1 MELSHGSRCSTRG
14 GSEPG
19 TICAKRFHIIV
30 MVVIM
35 AHFDKNR
42 SGFMMMLKIEIAK
55 MQKSQS
61 GKVCLRGTGADP
73 VMGSTRGKTIST
85 KIDGDH
91 DGDEA

>member
-42 SGFMMMLKIEIAK
+42 SGFMTMLKIEIAK

-61 GKVCLRGTGADP
+61 RKVCLRVSGADP
-73 VMGSTRGKTIST
+73 VMRSLLNPIST
-85 KIDGDH
+85 KIDLG
-91 DGDEA
+91 E